1 MDHYVF
7 LQDEDHPDNLPF
19 LVFEDMLHL
28 LKCFRYRLC
37 SGCGICPSVFSDDNN
52 FINGQNFEMV
62 GIPSWLTDGAKYL
75 KMDDGL
81 PLRLFTFEN
90 IEKCILSE
98 RIDLAYSLLPCTLL
112 KDAIMKNDID
122 RSTRIEMLSLGYS
135 IVFLY
140 LCELEEYSKYK
151 KTRLQ
156 TTSKHGGKSTHL
168 TLMDKK
174 WCSKYLSLC
183 SSLVCLLMDP
193 RALELGALGSHWLE
207 HFFGL
212 IRQVSRGNDSYEKFE
227 YSAYNAVLSHFI
239 EKEIGLQITSPKR
252 VSSSGASLSESD
264 SIIACDLIISLK
276 IAAKIHHSL
285 SSGVYCKEIF
295 NQIQNIQIN
304 NQIEDEIQYIMLL
317 LSSHYEKTVIR
328 TTKSERLAVSV
339 CKSQRRNLSLSSQL
353 IKNIEKVDETSIAN
367 ESHQKEPIN
376 VRRSP
381 RKRKMRANNVFT
393 STQEVETNSGVVNTI
408 LLGSIPDHMNNYI
421 NNKNS
426 VGLYFMMN
434 MIFTNCQIPENYY
447 LI

>member
-1 MDHYVF
+1 M
-7 LQDEDHPDNLPF
+7 
-19 LVFEDMLHL
+19 
-28 LKCFRYRLC
+28 
-37 SGCGICPSVFSDDNN
+37 
-52 FINGQNFEMV
+52 
-62 GIPSWLTDGAKYL
+62 
-75 KMDDGL
+75 
-81 PLRLFTFEN
+81 
-90 IEKCILSE
+90 
-98 RIDLAYSLLPCTLL
+98 PCTLL
-112 KDAIMKNDID
+112 KDAILKNDLD

-135 IVFLY
+135 IVLLY
-140 LCELEEYSKYK
+140 LCELEKYSNFK

-174 WCSKYLSLC
+174 WCSKHLSLC
-183 SSLVCLLMDP
+183 SSLVCLLIDP

-264 SIIACDLIISLK
+264 NIIACDLIISLK
-276 IAAKIHHSL
+276 IAAKLHLSL

-295 NQIQNIQIN
+295 DQIQNIQIN

-317 LSSHYEKTVIR
+317 LSSNYEKTVIR

-339 CKSQRRNLSLSSQL
+339 CKAQRRNLSLSSQL

-367 ESHQKEPIN
+367 EFNQEEPIN

-381 RKRKMRANNVFT
+381 RKRKMKSNNEFI
-393 STQEVETNSGVVNTI
+393 STQKDETNSGVVNTL
-408 LLGSIPDHMNNYI
+408 LLGSIPDHMN
-421 NNKNS
+421 
-426 VGLYFMMN
+426 
-434 MIFTNCQIPENYY
+434 Y
-447 LI
+447 LLNE